1 MIWARVQSFFWS
13 FTWRSF
19 PIVGSL
25 CPPGQLVRMSP
36 FIGQGWARLTQSFR
50 RDFWPHQYMRRSFV
64 LLNSWFAYE
73 TTFNTSIEGDKN
85 IFLGRPTSVWKR
97 ENWNI
102 PKPEKPRE
110 TGQNNREIP
119 PKNHK
124 RTSTKVK
131 KTNHEPKQKMLHPCW
146 WCVCQIS
153 TWHYQICKYHNGKY
167 QLVNHVPRYRTNLFW
182 RTNLEIDSKSL

>member
-1 MIWARVQSFFWS
+1 MIIKLGRMVQCEVPKGNRNQCNKFRSVLIDESLMIWTRVQSFLIFHMTILSDRWIFMPTRTARPDAS
-13 FTWRSF
+13 IYWTR
-19 PIVGSL
+19 VGKVDAE
-25 CPPGQLVRMSP
+25 G
-36 FIGQGWARLTQSFR
+36 SFR

-102 PKPEKPRE
+102 PKPEKTRE

-119 PKNHK
+119 PKTTREHQRK
-124 RTSTKVK
+124 
-131 KTNHEPKQKMLHPCW
+131 
-146 WCVCQIS
+146 
-153 TWHYQICKYHNGKY
+153 
-167 QLVNHVPRYRTNLFW
+167 
-182 RTNLEIDSKSL
+182 

>member
-1 MIWARVQSFFWS
+1 MIIKLGRIGSMRGTKGERNKCNKFRSVLIVESLMIWTRVQSFFWS

-110 TGQNNREIP
+110 TGQNNWEIP
-119 PKNHK
+119 PKTTREHQRK
-124 RTSTKVK
+124 
-131 KTNHEPKQKMLHPCW
+131 
-146 WCVCQIS
+146 
-153 TWHYQICKYHNGKY
+153 
-167 QLVNHVPRYRTNLFW
+167 
-182 RTNLEIDSKSL
+182 